1 MKRFEKLYG
10 VTLTKSKQREIILIL
25 MALEAIFA
33 FSYLGYVELDVVS
46 TSTLHILVIVGA
58 MTLGISASVPIA
70 LVFALSSMWIG
81 TYSTAPLDQ
90 LFSLLLVAFLLPL
103 LCLAYQEYYSQ
114 SFQLTYSTY
123 ILINQEN
130 MST

>member
-70 LVFALSSMWIG
+70 LVFALSSMWI
-81 TYSTAPLDQ
+81 
-90 LFSLLLVAFLLPL
+90 
-103 LCLAYQEYYSQ
+103 
-114 SFQLTYSTY
+114 
-123 ILINQEN
+123 
-130 MST
+130 

>member
-1 MKRFEKLYG
+1 MKRFEKIYG

-90 LFSLLLVAFLLPL
+90 LFSPFVSGVPFASIMFGL
-103 LCLAYQEYYSQ
+103 SR
-114 SFQLTYSTY
+114 
-123 ILINQEN
+123 ILFAIVSANIQHIF
-130 MST
+130 